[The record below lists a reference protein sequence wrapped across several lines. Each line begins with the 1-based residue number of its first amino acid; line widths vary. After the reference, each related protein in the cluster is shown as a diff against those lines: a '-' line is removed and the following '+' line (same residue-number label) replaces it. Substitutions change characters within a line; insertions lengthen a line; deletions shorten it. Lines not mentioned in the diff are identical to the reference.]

1 MPSIE
6 EAEPGDSGL
15 GSPISGDE
23 VVEVVKKLLGGE
35 TIRGALWSRRANHEV
50 PTFLVKIVLKIAQST
65 TTLGYSELQLE
76 SRHYCMYSCL
86 SSNKMPSKP
95 SAKGAQ
101 ANNPEAASK
110 AAIDQ
115 AMLLT
120 FRDIVKEVIREENEN
135 LRGEIKEE
143 ITKAVSPIQADV
155 DKFTK
160 KFGDYEEG
168 LENLDKRLEVVET
181 CYADLNNQYHK
192 LLAKTDDLEN
202 RGRRCNLRILG
213 IPEGMEQGNPT
224 RFIAD
229 LLFNILGGPDGL
241 EKAPL
246 LDRAHRVAAP
256 VPPKGKRSQAFI
268 VRIHYYQEK
277 ERIQQLARRKGKLEF
292 RGEQI
297 IIFPD
302 YSIDLSRHGVRYG
315 LIYPAH
321 FRISMNGETKMFDS
335 PESAK
340 TFIES
345 KFVQS
350 LSHQTRESCFSWS
363 ESPSGAFG

>member
-1 MPSIE
+1 
-6 EAEPGDSGL
+6 
-15 GSPISGDE
+15 
-23 VVEVVKKLLGGE
+23 
-35 TIRGALWSRRANHEV
+35 
-50 PTFLVKIVLKIAQST
+50 
-65 TTLGYSELQLE
+65 
-76 SRHYCMYSCL
+76 
-86 SSNKMPSKP
+86 MPSKS

-143 ITKAVSPIQADV
+143 IAKAVSPIQAAV
-155 DKFTK
+155 DEFTK
-160 KFGDYEEG
+160 KLGDYDEG

-181 CYADLNNQYHK
+181 SYADLNNQYKK
-192 LLAKTDDLEN
+192 LLAKIDDLEN

-229 LLFNILGGPDGL
+229 LLFDVLGGPDGL

-246 LDRAHRVAAP
+246 LDRAHRVVAP
-256 VPPKGKRSQAFI
+256 VPPKGKRPRAFI

-297 IIFPD
+297 FIFPD
-302 YSIDLSRHGVRYG
+302 YSIDLSRRRAAFNGIKKLLQEKDGVRYG
-315 LIYPAH
+315 LIYPAR
-321 FRISMNGETKMFDS
+321 FRISMNGETKVFDS

-345 KFVQS
+345 KFGP
-350 LSHQTRESCFSWS
+350 LSE
-363 ESPSGAFG
+363 